1 MDWVASVEFKPTGCW
16 LQAVHMA
23 EKALT
28 DSEASEGD
36 VICAPRLLEVILQNC
51 RGRVDQCVPHFISL
65 ALARWPP
72 SPSSRSNLHPRAPSC
87 ACTSTQHTADS
98 PHELHSNLPTS
109 SA

>member
-1 MDWVASVEFKPTGCW
+1 
-16 LQAVHMA
+16 MA

-65 ALARWPP
+65 ALARCPP
-72 SPSSRSNLHPRAPSC
+72 PPPRSLQPTPTCPQLRLHLHTAHCRPPRAASEPPNLVLRRSC
-87 ACTSTQHTADS
+87 TPASWLRL
-98 PHELHSNLPTS
+98 E
-109 SA
+109 